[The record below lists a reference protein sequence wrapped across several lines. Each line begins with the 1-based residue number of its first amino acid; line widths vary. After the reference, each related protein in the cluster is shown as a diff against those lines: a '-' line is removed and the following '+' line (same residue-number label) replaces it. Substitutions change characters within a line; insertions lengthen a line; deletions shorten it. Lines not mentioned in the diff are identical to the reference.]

1 MLHVIVHH
9 FRDVGIELGQDIQM
23 ELFKRLYYHV
33 VHILST
39 TVASYSE
46 ALLWRQHWSIWLAYL
61 VPGSD
66 TTSIINM
73 INDWIVDS
81 TGKDGHLIVS
91 ETQW

>member
-39 TVASYSE
+39 TVALYSE
-46 ALLWRQHWSIWLAYL
+46 TLL
-61 VPGSD
+61 
-66 TTSIINM
+66 
-73 INDWIVDS
+73 
-81 TGKDGHLIVS
+81 
-91 ETQW
+91 